1 MKAKFTEGM
10 SSLHCICPGQEIEEL
25 MQQIYVAVAK
35 VDMTFALPDLSSALK
50 QIQSQ
55 YDSIAARNLQ
65 VPIADIITHNFILDY
80 IITQKTEY
88 ILFLVFVRRWTLGT
102 SQSSRT

>member
-10 SSLHCICPGQEIEEL
+10 SRLHFVFPCQEIEEL

-65 VPIADIITHNFILDY
+65 VPIADIITDLLHTTSYL
-80 IITQKTEY
+80 IT
-88 ILFLVFVRRWTLGT
+88 
-102 SQSSRT
+102 